1 MFGGVSQNI
10 FGVKTSSVSTTSL
23 TGTTEAAI
31 STLAGFASITGIL
44 PTNVSSLV
52 NLAYT
57 KFLVPFD
64 NRAFNRIGTAD
75 ERDSIVN
82 GLNNYYA
89 TITTDATLK
98 IFIDSISKATN
109 AAYNMKTLESSFLS
123 YKRDTQAEIENLKR
137 QIAVLLD
144 TEYSTEDAAG
154 GYGSASF
161 AIELTAFYNLYIFL
175 YGYHPED
182 DTWIRDTRSTIVRE
196 LLTRM
201 NTGEITQDDIL
212 PELYLNT

>member
-1 MFGGVSQNI
+1 MFGSTSQNI
-10 FGVKTSSVSTTSL
+10 FGVKTSTAAASSL

-31 STLAGFASITGIL
+31 STLAGFASMSGIL
-44 PTNVSSLV
+44 PTTISTLV
-52 NLAYT
+52 DLAYT

-64 NRAFNRIGTAD
+64 NRNFNRIGTSD
-75 ERDSIVN
+75 ERDSIVL

-89 TITTDATLK
+89 TITTDKTLK

-123 YKRDTQAEIENLKR
+123 YKQATQAEIDNLKR
-137 QIAVLLD
+137 QIAVLMD
-144 TEYSTEDAAG
+144 VEYSTLDAAG
-154 GYGSASF
+154 GYGSATF

-175 YGYHPED
+175 YGYRPDD
-182 DTWIRDTRSTIVRE
+182 DTWIRDTRTTIVRE
-196 LLTRM
+196 LLSRM
-201 NTGEITQDDIL
+201 NNGEITQEDIL